1 MEARFWSFARTAS
14 TIGGGP
20 QVGASVKLRVHPI
33 LAMSDSSRRSV
44 PVLLLVRE
52 LGVGGTERQLV
63 ETARFLQRERF
74 MPHVGCFRP
83 DGPRRADLE
92 RAGVPIL
99 YLPVHSL
106 LSPVVFSGASR
117 LIHYLHQHRIQ
128 VVHAFDAP
136 MNIFA
141 VPIAKLAGTPAVIS
155 SQRGHRDLTGDL
167 NKRFLRITDRLTDA
181 VVVNCFAM
189 QRYLVDEEGVPGS
202 KIRICRNAVDVELY
216 RRHAVASPWEGKSVI
231 GVVCALRP
239 EKGLDTLLRAFAKL
253 SRQDTVLA
261 IVGSGPEA
269 PGLKTLAAELG
280 IIERCHFEPAT
291 SEVAEWLSRIDIFVL
306 PSRTEAL
313 SNSLMEAMACGCGVI
328 ASRVGGNPELV
339 DDGENGLLFDVDN
352 VEQLAEQMEA
362 LLARPERRQR
372 LAAAA
377 SSKMSGGFTYS
388 QAAATMQEIYDSLLL
403 RSRTKWHSA
412 ASSND

>member
-1 MEARFWSFARTAS
+1 MNN
-14 TIGGGP
+14 
-20 QVGASVKLRVHPI
+20 
-33 LAMSDSSRRSV
+33 SSPRSV

-74 MPHVGCFRP
+74 VPHVGCFRP
-83 DGPRRADLE
+83 EGPRRVDLE
-92 RAGVPIL
+92 RAGVPML
-99 YLPVHSL
+99 HLPVHSL

-117 LIHYLHQHRIQ
+117 LIHYIHQHRIQ

-181 VVVNCFAM
+181 VVVNCDAM
-189 QRYLVDEEGVPGS
+189 RRYLVEDEGVAES
-202 KIRICRNAVDVELY
+202 KIRICYNAVDVEQY
-216 RRHAVASPWEGKSVI
+216 RRHAVASPWAGKPEI

-253 SRQDTVLA
+253 SRQDAVLA
-261 IVGSGPEA
+261 IVGSGPELPRLTA
-269 PGLKTLAAELG
+269 LAAELG
-280 IIERCHFEPAT
+280 IAERCHFEPAT
-291 SEVAEWLSRIDIFVL
+291 SEVAEWLSRFDIFVL

-313 SNSLMEAMACGCGVI
+313 SNALMEAMACACCPI

-339 DDGENGLLFDVDN
+339 DDGENGLLFEVDN
-352 VEQLAEQMEA
+352 VEQLASQMEELMA
-362 LLARPERRQR
+362 DPARRQR
-372 LAAAA
+372 MAAAA
-377 SSKMSGGFTYS
+377 SAKMASRFTYA
-388 QAAATMQEIYDSLLL
+388 QAAATMQQIYESILF
-403 RSRTKWHSA
+403 KA
-412 ASSND
+412 